1 VGGASGRWVRVR
13 VGGASDRL
21 AMTKYM
27 TEPLVATGRYF
38 SRAALIISSV
48 ASASSRRI
56 LMASDVTCTHTH
68 TTKTASFP
76 LLSPAPLH
84 PGGRVERPGVFETTI
99 AKGRLT
105 THSQARERLVEG

>member
-68 TTKTASFP
+68 T
-76 LLSPAPLH
+76 H
-84 PGGRVERPGVFETTI
+84 
-99 AKGRLT
+99 
-105 THSQARERLVEG
+105 THTHAHTRTHTQAHTHTHTHTSTHTHAQPSHF